1 VEIATVAI
9 QREKKVSEW
18 FASYGKRLLSF
29 ISKRVGDIE
38 EAEDIAQD
46 VWLQVSR
53 HPNIDDIEEIG
64 SWLFTSARN
73 RVIDNYRK
81 KRPLTMSK
89 IGMHTDNDGEEGG
102 RPDEIYFDQWAGH
115 TLPDRTVE
123 SKEFWRELYRVLDT
137 LPQEQRDVFIANE
150 LYDISFKEMAA
161 ESGHSINTL
170 LARKRYAVLHLRK
183 HFEHWRK

>member
-29 ISKRVGDIE
+29 ISKRVSDID

-73 RVIDNYRK
+73 RVIDSYRK
-81 KRPLTMSK
+81 KRPVTMNK
-89 IGMHTDNDGEEGG
+89 LVMHNEDGEEGS
-102 RPDEIYFDQWAGH
+102 PDEFYFDQWAEH

-123 SKEFWRELYRVLDT
+123 SKEFWRELYKVLDT
-137 LPQEQRDVFIANE
+137 IPQEQRDVFIANE
-150 LYDISFKEMAA
+150 LYDISFKEMAE
-161 ESGHSINTL
+161 ESGLSINTL

-183 HFEHWRK
+183 HFEKWRK

>member
-1 VEIATVAI
+1 MELATVAV

-18 FASYGKRLLSF
+18 FANYSKRLLAF
-29 ISKRVGDIE
+29 ITKRVDDIE

-64 SWLFTSARN
+64 SWLFKSARN

-81 KRPLTMSK
+81 KRPLTLSK
-89 IGMHTDNDGEEGG
+89 IGMHTESDEDGS
-102 RPDEIYFDQWAGH
+102 PADEFYFDQWAQH

-137 LPQEQRDVFIANE
+137 LPEEQRDVFIANE

-170 LARKRYAVLHLRK
+170 LARKRYAVLQLRK
-183 HFEHWRK
+183 HFENWRK